1 MPKSDDQSEE
11 ALDRLEARLDA
22 FEAKRAPSAS
32 PLAGAG
38 NMSQGYRMLW
48 EVVSGFL
55 GGAALGWLVDK
66 VAGTAPLGLVGGL
79 VIGSGVGV
87 FLAARSAWRISS
99 QAHAANPALPV
110 VDDDDED

>member
-22 FEAKRAPSAS
+22 FEAQRAKPIGPIGTS
-32 PLAGAG
+32 GMG
-38 NMSQGYRMLW
+38 QGYRMLW
-48 EVVSGFL
+48 EVISGFL

-99 QAHAANPALPV
+99 QAAAANPAQPV

>member
-1 MPKSDDQSEE
+1 MPKSHDQSEK

-22 FEAKRAPSAS
+22 FEAQRAKPIA
-32 PLAGAG
+32 PLGTSG
-38 NMSQGYRMLW
+38 MSQGYRLIW
-48 EVVSGFL
+48 DVVSGFL

-99 QAHAANPALPV
+99 QNAAANPAPPV
-110 VDDDDED
+110 VDDDED

>member
-1 MPKSDDQSEE
+1 MPKSHDQSEE

-22 FEAKRAPSAS
+22 FEAQRAKPIG
-32 PLAGAG
+32 PFQTGG
-38 NMSQGYRMLW
+38 MSQGYRMLW
-48 EVVSGFL
+48 EVISGFL

-99 QAHAANPALPV
+99 QAHAANPAPPV